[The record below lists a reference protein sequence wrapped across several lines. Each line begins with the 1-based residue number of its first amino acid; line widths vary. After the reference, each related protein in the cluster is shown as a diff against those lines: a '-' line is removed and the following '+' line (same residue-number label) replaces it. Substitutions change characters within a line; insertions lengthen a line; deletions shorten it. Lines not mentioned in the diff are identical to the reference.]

1 MIDLVELIDLERLGL
16 FTCFCWFFLVS

>member
-16 FTCFCWFFLVS
+16 FTCFCWFCLVS